1 MNKEVFI
8 AKISKLPSGKAVL
21 SSKPSLAISETELR
35 EELKLK
41 YPFSVVE
48 DLIYRFR
55 RR

>member
-1 MNKEVFI
+1 MNEDVFI
-8 AKISKLPSGKAVL
+8 ATISKLPGGKAVL
-21 SSKPSLAISETELR
+21 SSKPCLAISETELR

-41 YPFSVVE
+41 YQFAVVE